1 MAASRAQKVRL
12 GVFVSVGLL
21 ALVGGIVALAGARL
35 GEARDTYTIRYAED
49 GVSLSG
55 LEVGSPVK
63 YSGIRVGRVERI
75 GIAEDDLSVVE
86 VEVSLQEGTPVAKDT
101 VANLGSMGITG
112 LKYIELSRGNRSAGL
127 QEPGGQ
133 IPPGSSGLD
142 ELTNRAGEIA
152 EKVSVTL
159 DRVNAF
165 VAPDMRDRVAS
176 VLDRTDKLLA
186 TLEATVDENRV
197 TLKKLGER
205 TEALV
210 GELESIAR
218 TTDGLLSRAA
228 PGIDRSLS
236 AVSRLLSRLESTREN
251 LDAALS
257 SADALMMSVNDAVL
271 AAMPF
276 IDNSSLLVRQS
287 RENLVEALGYLRE
300 TAENLSDFSRRVRE
314 DPSLLLLGDEEVP

>member
-35 GEARDTYTIRYAED
+35 GEARDTYTIRYDED

-127 QEPGGQ
+127 REPGGQ

-236 AVSRLLSRLESTREN
+236 AVTRLLSRLESTREN